1 MQELGNVPLIAD
13 VTRHQWRWLRLE
25 LWLHDVR
32 YAMRQLRKSPGF
44 TFTAIITLALGVGAN
59 TTVFS
64 MINGLLLRPLAVPAS
79 DRLAV
84 LGLDGDG
91 PQRNYSF
98 PESLFRGLESRQR
111 GFHQNVFA
119 FHHDKFQVKSGSGNE
134 TVQGQYVSGSFFNV
148 LKLPRFWDER

>member
-1 MQELGNVPLIAD
+1 MQ
-13 VTRHQWRWLRLE
+13 
-25 LWLHDVR
+25 DVR

-79 DRLAV
+79 NRLVV
-84 LGLDGDG
+84 LGIDGNF

-98 PESLFRGLESRQR
+98 PESIFRGLESRHEA
-111 GFHQNVFA
+111 FTDVFA
-119 FHHDKFQVKSGSGNE
+119 FHQSEFQVKSGSGND
-134 TVQGQYVSGSFFNV
+134 TVPGQFVSGSFFHA
-148 LKLPRFWDER
+148 LETAPLLGRTLTAGR